1 LVFTLSLLGLA
12 SAVSPPDLPSAYTAS
27 LRLSMPYIS
36 LTEPIKVAVSSS
48 TGRQHV
54 SYWDGMDTYIYDYSG
69 GDGLSYQIIP
79 TTTDG
84 LTSQETCW
92 ITSTPASSTPPVVL
106 FPDFSTFT
114 AMEEQHT
121 VNGELCNGWILEQPE
136 FNSTSGNI
144 GTYWFYASAETNSP
158 VRYQFVGH
166 NAITGGHY
174 DQYHFDYVSFV
185 EGEPD
190 DSLFDPTSV
199 SGISAL
205 SDCSPIPAFDDD
217 DGGGPTLGK
226 GGVHPP
232 SHHIP
237 PRDFEL
243 LHPEAS
249 EERSKEA
256 ANYVEDFE
264 KNWEDDEASV
274 RFGLYNNARRYVN
287 SVNRQKNTY
296 RLALN
301 HMADWTKEEKK
312 QLRGRLRTSREDLE
326 NIELEASFTHVRGTD
341 DIPTEVD
348 WRDTG
353 AVTPVK
359 DQGTCGS
366 CWSYGTTGTIEG
378 QVWKTT
384 NETVALSQQNLMD
397 CSWPEGNNAC
407 DGGLDYN
414 AYNWIVTHGG
424 LATYSSYGSYLNA
437 DGFCHFSDVDVV
449 KGAVL
454 TGYANVTE
462 GDVDALNDALANV
475 GPISVSIDA
484 SPDSFY
490 YYQGGWYN
498 GLNSDGVQECGNGVD
513 DLDHTVLAVGYKLG
527 PDGKLYSIVKNS
539 WSTYWGD
546 EGYVYILQEGN
557 VCGVATS
564 PTYALL

>member
-1 LVFTLSLLGLA
+1 MKQA
-12 SAVSPPDLPSAYTAS
+12 
-27 LRLSMPYIS
+27 I
-36 LTEPIKVAVSSS
+36 
-48 TGRQHV
+48 

-69 GDGLSYQIIP
+69 DDGAMSYQVIP
-79 TTTDG
+79 TTDDG
-84 LTSQETCW
+84 MTSHETCW
-92 ITSTPASSTPPVVL
+92 ITSTPASTTPPIVL

-114 AMEEQHT
+114 AMTGQHT
-121 VNGELCNGWILEQPE
+121 VNGHLCNGWILEQPE
-136 FNSTSGNI
+136 FNATSGNI
-144 GTYWFYASAETNSP
+144 GTYWFYADAETNSP

-166 NAITGGHY
+166 NAVTGGHF
-174 DQYHFDYVSFV
+174 DQYHFDYIDFT

-190 DSLFDPTSV
+190 ASLFDPASI
-199 SGISAL
+199 SGISSA

-217 DGGGPTLGK
+217 DGGGPTVGG

-232 SHHIP
+232 THHVP
-237 PRDFEL
+237 PADFEM
-243 LHPEAS
+243 LHPHGSELRANEAS
-249 EERSKEA
+249 NYKEE
-256 ANYVEDFE
+256 YE
-264 KNWEDDEASV
+264 KSWEDDEAST
-274 RFGLYNNARRYVN
+274 RAGLYHNARRYVN

-296 RLALN
+296 RLAVN
-301 HMADWTKEEKK
+301 HMADWTKDEKGR
-312 QLRGRLRTSREDLE
+312 LRGRLQTSRKDLE
-326 NIELEASFTHVRGTD
+326 SVELEAAFTHKRGAD
-341 DIPTEVD
+341 DLPAEVD

-353 AVTPVK
+353 AVTEVK

-378 QVWKTT
+378 QVWKAT
-384 NETVALSQQNLMD
+384 NETTPLSQQNLMD

-414 AYNWIVTHGG
+414 AYNWIINTGG
-424 LATYSSYGSYLNA
+424 GIATYASYGSYLNA
-437 DGFCHFSDVDVV
+437 DGFCHFGDVDIV

-490 YYQGGWYN
+490 YYQGGYYN
-498 GLNSDGVQECGNGVD
+498 GLNSDGEQECGNGVD

-546 EGYVYILQEGN
+546 EGFVYILQEGN
-557 VCGVATS
+557 VCGVATN
-564 PTYALL
+564 PTYAIL